1 MAIFKFWLAHWR
13 ILILTG
19 PIILGA
25 VIGTTGLGEGIERT
39 LQDVAWR
46 IRQSSASGNLHIV
59 EIDGRSI
66 SQIDRWPWPRRHHA
80 RVVDELRRA
89 GAASIAFDIDFS
101 SHSEPAEDAVLASA
115 LSRAGGNVI
124 LPTFRQRAGAGR
136 AEWIDALPIPALREQ
151 SLAAAVSIRPDPD
164 GYVRRAPFGI
174 VTEGVPRPSLSA
186 MIAGMTGSAGGDFPI
201 DFAIDPASLP
211 RHSFIDIHQSNFDP
225 LDITGKHIL
234 IGATAVEMG
243 DRYVVPVHG
252 VLPGVVIQALATE
265 TLSRSAPRE
274 IAWPFALLA
283 AALLAWF
290 IVSRRSRAGLVGAS
304 LAAPVALFLGS
315 LAGQVVAHA
324 YLEIAPALMTVLFA
338 SMGVAL
344 WRLILAARRRRLHDS
359 ETGLP
364 NRTAFVDALRG
375 AGQAGVVTALVA
387 DFDKIASGLGQAG
400 TAEFIS
406 RLHERIAHW
415 DDSAVIYRTEDR
427 TLSWRCD
434 AEEGLDRR
442 LGSLRVLML
451 HPVEVRGRRVDVA
464 LVFGYAQ
471 GGAHEPEQII
481 ANSALAAARARAA
494 GGTWH
499 MHQVDDEEEITREL
513 SLLSELD
520 DAIAR
525 EQIEVFYQPKLDIAS
540 GRISSVEALVRW
552 HHPIHGFM
560 SPDLFIPLAEQ
571 NDRIAPLTLHV
582 LKRAI
587 ADRRVWQAAGY
598 DIGAAVNVSAKLLDS
613 EAFITDLR
621 RLIRDDGVEPGRLT
635 FEVTESAAMRDP
647 EAAAAALH
655 SFKAMGVAISMD
667 DYGTGQSTLS
677 YLRQLPL
684 DELKIDRSFVQQA
697 HRNQADAVLVR
708 STVQLAHELGLKVV
722 AEGVE
727 EPECLAYLR
736 SIGCDLAQGYLI
748 SRPEPAIDILH
759 LLDRNTARVA

>member
-1 MAIFKFWLAHWR
+1 
-13 ILILTG
+13 
-19 PIILGA
+19 
-25 VIGTTGLGEGIERT
+25 
-39 LQDVAWR
+39 
-46 IRQSSASGNLHIV
+46 
-59 EIDGRSI
+59 
-66 SQIDRWPWPRRHHA
+66 
-80 RVVDELRRA
+80 
-89 GAASIAFDIDFS
+89 
-101 SHSEPAEDAVLASA
+101 
-115 LSRAGGNVI
+115 
-124 LPTFRQRAGAGR
+124 
-136 AEWIDALPIPALREQ
+136 
-151 SLAAAVSIRPDPD
+151 
-164 GYVRRAPFGI
+164 
-174 VTEGVPRPSLSA
+174 
-186 MIAGMTGSAGGDFPI
+186 
-201 DFAIDPASLP
+201 
-211 RHSFIDIHQSNFDP
+211 
-225 LDITGKHIL
+225 
-234 IGATAVEMG
+234 
-243 DRYVVPVHG
+243 
-252 VLPGVVIQALATE
+252 
-265 TLSRSAPRE
+265 
-274 IAWPFALLA
+274 
-283 AALLAWF
+283 
-290 IVSRRSRAGLVGAS
+290 
-304 LAAPVALFLGS
+304 
-315 LAGQVVAHA
+315 
-324 YLEIAPALMTVLFA
+324 
-338 SMGVAL
+338 
-344 WRLILAARRRRLHDS
+344 
-359 ETGLP
+359 
-364 NRTAFVDALRG
+364 
-375 AGQAGVVTALVA
+375 
-387 DFDKIASGLGQAG
+387 
-400 TAEFIS
+400 
-406 RLHERIAHW
+406 
-415 DDSAVIYRTEDR
+415 
-427 TLSWRCD
+427 
-434 AEEGLDRR
+434 
-442 LGSLRVLML
+442 ML

-471 GGAHEPEQII
+471 GGAHEPEQIV

-587 ADRRVWQAAGY
+587 VDRRVWQTAGY
-598 DIGAAVNVSAKLLDS
+598 DVGAAVNVSAKLLDS
-613 EAFITDLR
+613 KAFITDLR
-621 RLIRDDGVEPGRLT
+621 RLIRDDGVEPERLT

-759 LLDRNTARVA
+759 LLDRNTAHVA